1 MDGPYLVLHF
11 FSEFDCECIKWD
23 QCSWSNDA
31 FIRAKGLSRE
41 SEEYEQIKEKIRKHT
56 CGESSQHMVYC
67 CSSNQGSPDEIK
79 ALETGMIVCID
90 RPSGSHVHNGLKSIL
105 AWYYSNSNVKTGNS
119 IILINTES
127 RPAHSEF
134 HYIRV

>member
-1 MDGPYLVLHF
+1 MLNGWSLSCITFF

-79 ALETGMIVCID
+79 ALETGMYSVTLQVYMIEL
-90 RPSGSHVHNGLKSIL
+90 RWNYSLSLYL
-105 AWYYSNSNVKTGNS
+105 YYIS
-119 IILINTES
+119 L
-127 RPAHSEF
+127 
-134 HYIRV
+134 

>member
-1 MDGPYLVLHF
+1 MYKDVLLWIQRCIHGEILRWWAESAPSPLVGRGLRYLVSQFF

-41 SEEYEQIKEKIRKHT
+41 SEEYEEIKEKIRKHT

-67 CSSNQGSPDEIK
+67 CTSNQGSPDEIN
-79 ALETGMIVCID
+79 ALETGIIVLIGQM
-90 RPSGSHVHNGLKSIL
+90 PSLV
-105 AWYYSNSNVKTGNS
+105 
-119 IILINTES
+119 
-127 RPAHSEF
+127 
-134 HYIRV
+134 